1 MNRIATP
8 QYSQELEQM
17 VRRIP
22 KSDLHLHLDGSVRLE
37 TIIEISKREKLDL
50 PSYTVEGLH
59 ETVFKDQYA
68 DLEEYLKTFG
78 YSGAVMQKPEYLEQI
93 AFELAQDVQ
102 EEGVRYIEVRF
113 APQLH
118 INQNMD
124 LKTVLESV
132 NRGLEKAQAAFNRR
146 PEIADG
152 SEPPFFYGIIVC
164 AMRFMGP
171 WSEYYKGFINAFPFS
186 GIEEISR
193 LAALE
198 LARGAIR
205 MRDDYG
211 IPIAGFD
218 LAGAEAGYPASHFW
232 ESFQFVHESF
242 MQKTVHAGEAY
253 GPESIFQAIT
263 ELHADRIGHG
273 YYLFDT
279 SKIKNPKITDKSKYI
294 SNLSN
299 FIASRRITIEVCLT
313 SNMQTNPSIGDIRNH
328 SFGKMIE
335 SNLSVTLCTDN
346 RTVSKTSMTKE
357 VIKAIN
363 HFPLTPKLI
372 KNCIVY
378 GFKRSFF
385 PGNYSEKRR
394 YVRQCLDYYEKITA
408 GFDGL
413 SQHQSD

>member
-1 MNRIATP
+1 MNLITKLKNPQEFERII
-8 QYSQELEQM
+8 
-17 VRRIP
+17 RKIP

-37 TIIEISKREKLDL
+37 TIIEISKKEKLDL

-59 ETVFKDQYA
+59 ELVFKGQYES
-68 DLEEYLKTFG
+68 LEEYLKTFG
-78 YSGAVMQKPEYLEQI
+78 YSGAVMQKPEYLEQT
-93 AFELAQDVQ
+93 AYELALDVQ
-102 EEGVRYIEVRF
+102 AEGVRYIEVRF

-118 INQNMD
+118 INKTMD
-124 LKTVLESV
+124 LKAVLESV
-132 NRGLEKAQAAFNRR
+132 NKGLDKAQREFNRR
-146 PEIADG
+146 PEIVDG
-152 SEPPFFYGIIVC
+152 SEPPFYYGIIVC
-164 AMRFMGP
+164 AMRFLGP
-171 WSEYYKGFINAFPFS
+171 WSDYYKGFINTFS
-186 GIEEISR
+186 FSNIDEICR

-198 LARGAIR
+198 LAKGAIK
-205 MRDDYG
+205 MRDDHG

-218 LAGAEAGYPASHFW
+218 LAGAEAGYPASLFW

-279 SKIKNPKITDKSKYI
+279 SKINNPKNRDKEKYI
-294 SNLSN
+294 SDLSQY
-299 FIASRRITIEVCLT
+299 IATRRITIEVCLT
-313 SNMQTNPSIGDIRNH
+313 SNLQTNPSIGNISNH

-346 RTVSKTSMTKE
+346 RTVSKTSMTDE
-357 VIKAIN
+357 IMLAVN
-363 HFPLTPKLI
+363 NFPLNPKTL

-385 PGNYSEKRR
+385 PGRYSEKRR
-394 YVRQCLDYYEKITA
+394 YVRQCLDYYEKITEGVE
-408 GFDGL
+408 GFSL
-413 SQHQSD
+413 P